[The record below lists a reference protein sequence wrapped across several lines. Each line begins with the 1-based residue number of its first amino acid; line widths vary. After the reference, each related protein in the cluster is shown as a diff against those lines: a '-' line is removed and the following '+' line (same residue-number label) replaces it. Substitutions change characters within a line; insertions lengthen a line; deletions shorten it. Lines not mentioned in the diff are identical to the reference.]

1 MKILLSFLIIVN
13 STFCYADDS
22 VPLNKG
28 QAAPFDGTLLSND
41 KANQTRKELIEL
53 DELRL
58 KEPSY
63 KRTIDLYKSNENLYS
78 DKIKI
83 VSDQNDNLAKNLYEA
98 RSLTT
103 WEKLGYFAL
112 GAAVAGL
119 AVRGIQ
125 QSLK

>member
-1 MKILLSFLIIVN
+1 MRLIVVFLISVH
-13 STFCYADDS
+13 SLFAYADDT
-22 VPLNKG
+22 VPLTKG
-28 QAAPFDGTLLSND
+28 QAAPMDGVLFSSD
-41 KANQTRKELIEL
+41 KANQTRKDLIEL

-63 KRTIDLYKSNENLYS
+63 KRTIDLYKANENLYS

-112 GAAVAGL
+112 GVAVTGL